1 MLPSRHVTACP
12 NRLAVAKGVVELNGS
27 LTGFNFE
34 PRVHRGNVYL
44 LEGGPLALAN
54 PLFGFELQIFHATD
68 LREEWQRS
76 TQRQG
81 QAQPKAMHQARA
93 QVIAKRFQ
101 VTAQHLQR
109 GI

>member
-1 MLPSRHVTACP
+1 MV
-12 NRLAVAKGVVELNGS
+12 KLNGS
-27 LTGFNFE
+27 LASFNFE
-34 PRVHRGNVYL
+34 PRIHWGNVYL
-44 LEGGPLALAN
+44 LDGSPLALAN

-101 VTAQHLQR
+101 VTAQHLQI
-109 GI
+109 GV